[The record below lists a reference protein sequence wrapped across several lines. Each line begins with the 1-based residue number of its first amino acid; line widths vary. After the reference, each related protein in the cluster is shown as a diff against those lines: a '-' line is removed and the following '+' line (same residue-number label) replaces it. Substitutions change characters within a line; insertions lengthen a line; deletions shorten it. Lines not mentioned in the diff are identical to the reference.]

1 MEKLQFDD
9 MKKTWNEI
17 SRYQEKEMDIKFEL
31 EIHKKLLNIF
41 QVGDYYYYIFN
52 PAKAGFEYISENVKK
67 VMKVE
72 NPEDFSP
79 QYIFENMHPEDQI
92 RFLANEQ
99 KVTEFFSKLTPE
111 QVLKYKVSYDY
122 RMKTTEGIYK
132 WILMQTVTIQTNE
145 LGAVIRVI
153 GVQTDITHL
162 KTNNEPSGLSF
173 LGLDGEPSYYNV
185 PTDTI
190 FTQTKEILSK
200 REKEI
205 LHLIVQGHNSY
216 SIASLLHISK
226 YTVDTH
232 RKNII
237 KKTNSGNVSELITK
251 TFQNGWL

>member
-1 MEKLQFDD
+1 MRL
-9 MKKTWNEI
+9 
-17 SRYQEKEMDIKFEL
+17 
-31 EIHKKLLNIF
+31 
-41 QVGDYYYYIFN
+41 
-52 PAKAGFEYISENVKK
+52 
-67 VMKVE
+67 
-72 NPEDFSP
+72 
-79 QYIFENMHPEDQI
+79 
-92 RFLANEQ
+92 
-99 KVTEFFSKLTPE
+99 
-111 QVLKYKVSYDY
+111 
-122 RMKTTEGIYK
+122 KTTEGIYK
-132 WILMQTVTIQTNE
+132 WILMQTVTIQTDE

-185 PTDTI
+185 PTDAI

-205 LHLIVQGHNSY
+205 LNLIVQGHNSY

-237 KKTNSGNVSELITK
+237 KKTNSGNVSELIAK